1 MNRILLLLTFLSV
14 FIFSSCLMRKIEYVK
29 DMTPDSLY
37 KIKSS
42 EVLKIQ
48 PKDRLSITVHS
59 KNIELSAPFN
69 TDIGGYSLATESDI
83 IKGINA
89 DETFEKGYLVDSD
102 GNINFPVLGK
112 IKVSGLSTDEIKNHI
127 ANLIIQNNYI
137 NDPLVKVN
145 LLNFKV
151 MTMGTITNK
160 VLTVVDGKMT
170 LIEAIVLSGGLTPN
184 SDASKVMVIREEGG
198 DRKMIVANLEKY
210 DVFNSEGFDLRQ
222 NDIVYVAPKY
232 KQVTPGT
239 QSVWQTVGML
249 FGVISL
255 GISAWAISSRR

>member
-1 MNRILLLLTFLSV
+1 
-14 FIFSSCLMRKIEYVK
+14 
-29 DMTPDSLY
+29 
-37 KIKSS
+37 
-42 EVLKIQ
+42 
-48 PKDRLSITVHS
+48 
-59 KNIELSAPFN
+59 
-69 TDIGGYSLATESDI
+69 
-83 IKGINA
+83 
-89 DETFEKGYLVDSD
+89 
-102 GNINFPVLGK
+102 
-112 IKVSGLSTDEIKNHI
+112 
-127 ANLIIQNNYI
+127 
-137 NDPLVKVN
+137 